1 MFFSEHK
8 NDMSRAF
15 GNKILYAGDLIIILL
30 ILVAGLLFLYYPRQN
45 GSIVTIK
52 VNGEIKGVYN
62 LNNQNEQ
69 TITIAGKKGPLKI
82 KIEKGRVWV
91 SESSCHN
98 KLCIKMGK
106 IHKNGE
112 MIVCVPNRV
121 IISVKNKEEK
131 EVDAITM

>member
-1 MFFSEHK
+1 HVFV
-8 NDMSRAF
+8 
-15 GNKILYAGDLIIILL
+15 NKFLTAGDLIIILL
-30 ILVAGLLFLYYPRQN
+30 ILIAGLVSLYYPRQN
-45 GSIVTIK
+45 GSIVYIK

-62 LNNQNEQ
+62 LNNKNKQ
-69 TITIAGKKGPLKI
+69 TITIAGKKGTMKVEI
-82 KIEKGRVWV
+82 QEGRVWV
-91 SESSCHN
+91 SESSCPN